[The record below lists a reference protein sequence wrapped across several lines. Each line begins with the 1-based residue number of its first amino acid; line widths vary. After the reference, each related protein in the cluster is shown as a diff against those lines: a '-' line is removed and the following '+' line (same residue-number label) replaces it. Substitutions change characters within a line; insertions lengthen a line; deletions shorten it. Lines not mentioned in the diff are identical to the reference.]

1 MYSNKSLSE
10 AIRERLFSVEGKNE
24 ETLKYPATE
33 TAQLTAAAKRYQPQD
48 RNPYSPTDTH
58 PHNSSRRTSTQ
69 PKILLG
75 SSHGS
80 FMLPGGGATTNLGA
94 SVVNLANTTS
104 SQNTR
109 IIKIKRKVAIAQAKV
124 SPIKTHMR
132 NSMSRLAGNEHIGAL
147 NQGPIPQITVAS
159 EPDELNGL
167 KTPSGANIFANFA
180 VPKILSRSN
189 VGQNR
194 HFKT

>member
-1 MYSNKSLSE
+1 
-10 AIRERLFSVEGKNE
+10 
-24 ETLKYPATE
+24 
-33 TAQLTAAAKRYQPQD
+33 
-48 RNPYSPTDTH
+48 
-58 PHNSSRRTSTQ
+58 
-69 PKILLG
+69 
-75 SSHGS
+75 
-80 FMLPGGGATTNLGA
+80 
-94 SVVNLANTTS
+94 
-104 SQNTR
+104 
-109 IIKIKRKVAIAQAKV
+109 
-124 SPIKTHMR
+124 MR